1 MANLDEL
8 RARMDR
14 LGRHLA
20 EAQGRATTDRP
31 GNADIRDIA
40 DRHAALSTHLAKTTD
55 ADAQVQGEVEA
66 LLNAFGHWA
75 EAQDKE
81 FGQG

>member
-20 EAQGRATTDRP
+20 EAQGRATANRP
-31 GNADIRDIA
+31 GNANIRDLA
-40 DRHAALSTHLAKTTD
+40 ERHAALSARLAGAND
-55 ADAQVQGEVEA
+55 ADAQMEGEVDA
-66 LLNAFGHWA
+66 LLDSFGRWA
-75 EAQDKE
+75 EVQDKE
-81 FGQG
+81 FGQR

>member
-20 EAQGRATTDRP
+20 EAQGRVTADRP
-31 GNADIRDIA
+31 GDDIRDIA
-40 DRHAALSTHLAKTTD
+40 DRHATLSTHLAGTTA
-55 ADAQVQGEVEA
+55 ADAQVKGEVEA
-66 LLNAFGHWA
+66 LLDAFDRWA
-75 EAQDKE
+75 KAKDKE